1 MSNVRLEKVLSL
13 ARRTT
18 RLDDFGDD
26 DFLEPLDLLLKGY
39 SNTADLNWLG
49 RIATQIY
56 LHRMLSNRLRLQG
69 YFKCFPVASK
79 IKIERPIFILGLP
92 RTGSTLLHE
101 LMACHRDL
109 RAPTFWEATFVPGH
123 SAMDRCRQLTTAL
136 KINFINALSP
146 GFKSV
151 HKLGTFRPHECITLQ
166 AASLRTMQF
175 HAVHNVSDYNAWLE
189 TCDWQPAYDMHKRCL
204 QWLQFNGGAQRWVLK
219 APGHMLSIEALNC
232 TYPDALFIQLHRDPC
247 EVIPSMASLFCHLRT
262 PFANRVN
269 LKEIG
274 QDVTRQWQLGLSS
287 TMQQR
292 AANSKLDYRFLDIS
306 YRDLV
311 SNPLARMREIMAF
324 CNLNSSET
332 SSQIFEDYLAQN
344 PKGKHGDHR
353 YSLDQFGLSRN
364 ALEGIFADYKRQ
376 YAL

>member
-1 MSNVRLEKVLSL
+1 
-13 ARRTT
+13 
-18 RLDDFGDD
+18 
-26 DFLEPLDLLLKGY
+26 
-39 SNTADLNWLG
+39 
-49 RIATQIY
+49 
-56 LHRMLSNRLRLQG
+56 
-69 YFKCFPVASK
+69 
-79 IKIERPIFILGLP
+79 
-92 RTGSTLLHE
+92 
-101 LMACHRDL
+101 
-109 RAPTFWEATFVPGH
+109 
-123 SAMDRCRQLTTAL
+123 
-136 KINFINALSP
+136 
-146 GFKSV
+146 
-151 HKLGTFRPHECITLQ
+151 
-166 AASLRTMQF
+166 
-175 HAVHNVSDYNAWLE
+175 
-189 TCDWQPAYDMHKRCL
+189 
-204 QWLQFNGGAQRWVLK
+204 
-219 APGHMLSIEALNC
+219 
-232 TYPDALFIQLHRDPC
+232 
-247 EVIPSMASLFCHLRT
+247 MASLFCHLRT

-292 AANSKLDYRFLDIS
+292 TANSELDYRFLDMS

-324 CNLNSSET
+324 CDLSSSET